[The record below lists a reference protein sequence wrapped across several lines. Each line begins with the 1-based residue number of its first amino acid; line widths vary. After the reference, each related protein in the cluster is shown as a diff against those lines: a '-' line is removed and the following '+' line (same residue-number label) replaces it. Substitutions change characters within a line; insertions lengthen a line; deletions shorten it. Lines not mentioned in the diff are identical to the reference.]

1 MMTKG
6 RTIVAHI
13 DHDPREGVYEPVL
26 RVMWTGDSV
35 RQART
40 WLREEAPDGRYS
52 ILNQI
57 ETNIP
62 VVVEKVEAR
71 ILGVGQQYIQRT
83 RKETTK

>member
-1 MMTKG
+1 MTKG
-6 RTIVAHI
+6 RTIVAHTE
-13 DHDPREGVYEPVL
+13 HDSDVQGNTVL

-57 ETNIP
+57 ETGIP